1 MDTSYKSVAQLVFT
15 LILILTVST
24 TALEQ
29 QQPKK
34 LTPPPKTIN
43 PVNLAVTVKDDR
55 GEFVSGLRQND
66 FEISVD
72 KSLAKIISFQSEDAP
87 ASIGILLDAS
97 RSAGRVGTNQT
108 GRNLELW
115 RDALADFMAA
125 SNQSNEYFLLGFN
138 DRPQLLVDWTSDQ
151 KKILE
156 RIVGLQQI
164 GDTAFYDACYL
175 GIDKAQG
182 GRNTKRALVV
192 ISDGIDNN
200 SRYSFAELSEFAK
213 ESEVLVYA
221 VDFPASPEVSGSF
234 STSGQNILS
243 ELSSMTGGAFLYN
256 RGVAPLKLKTVEKT
270 LRTLARE
277 LRTQYLIAIE
287 PVVPAS
293 DDNWHKIKV
302 KVTSSDSSQT
312 SKQLTARTRS
322 GYYYR

>member
-1 MDTSYKSVAQLVFT
+1 MDTSYKSVARSVLA
-15 LILILTVST
+15 LLSILITFSE
-24 TALEQ
+24 AAFN
-29 QQPKK
+29 QQPKR
-34 LTPPPKTIN
+34 TPPPKTIN

-55 GEFVSGLRQND
+55 GEFVSSLPQNS

-72 KSLAKIISFQSEDAP
+72 KSLAKIISFQSEETP

-97 RSAGRVGTNQT
+97 RSAGRVGTNPT

-125 SNQSNEYFLLGFN
+125 SNPSNEYFLLGFN

-151 KKILE
+151 KKILD

-182 GRNTKRALVV
+182 GRNTKRALIV
-192 ISDGIDNN
+192 ISDGIDTN
-200 SRYSFAELSEFAK
+200 SRYSFDELSEFVK

-221 VDFPASPEVSGSF
+221 IDFPASREVSGSL
-234 STSGQNILS
+234 STTGQSTLT

-256 RGVAPLKLKTVEKT
+256 RGEAPLKLKTVEKT
-270 LRTLARE
+270 FQTLATE
-277 LRTQYLIAIE
+277 LRSQYLISIE
-287 PVVPAS
+287 PVGPTS

-302 KVTSSDSSQT
+302 KVTPSGSS
-312 SKQLTARTRS
+312 SKQLTARTRL
-322 GYYYR
+322 GYYHR